1 VHRGGAEVGV
11 DEVRPLRGLKEV
23 TIPSSLIPLLPIYT
37 IDIYKSIVYTWR
49 WQMETLKNAV
59 GTILFVAEMAALWW
73 LLPIVLLIPTE
84 ILWMQK

>member
-1 VHRGGAEVGV
+1 
-11 DEVRPLRGLKEV
+11 
-23 TIPSSLIPLLPIYT
+23 
-37 IDIYKSIVYTWR
+37 
-49 WQMETLKNAV
+49 METLKNAV